1 MGGRRDEGAP
11 DDGESGPRCPERRD
25 RGASAVR
32 GAALQRAAASE
43 SGEGQLRGGSGI
55 RDGPEVRGGRK
66 TVSESERGRGSAGVE
81 KVGVLA
87 KWPKATG
94 GTLARWVR
102 DEGACA
108 AIPRG
113 PGSRP
118 LEGIRE
124 LMPSG
129 GVGRRTGGQL

>member
-1 MGGRRDEGAP
+1 MRAPQTTGSRARDALNEGTEGQAP
-11 DDGESGPRCPERRD
+11 SEGLRC
-25 RGASAVR
+25 RGK
-32 GAALQRAAASE
+32 GQRAAASE

-118 LEGIRE
+118 LEGNRE